1 MEGSNSKHKGIAAI
15 EMLLVL
21 PILLII
27 LVGLVE
33 ISRIFIQ
40 YTTLNKA
47 VQAGARYAL
56 VDIYGSQ
63 PQGALAPDSQIKNV
77 VVYGMKTSGT
87 ESQKVLSGISTSN
100 VSVDS
105 SNSEHVT
112 VSAVYSYVPIFSKI
126 PFTNTSL
133 SMDLTASA
141 SMRRSGT

>member
-1 MEGSNSKHKGIAAI
+1 MESSNSKQKGLAAV
-15 EMLLVL
+15 EMILVL
-21 PILLII
+21 PVLLIL

-63 PQGALAPDSQIKNV
+63 PQGSLAPDSQIKNV
-77 VVYGMKTSGT
+77 VVYGKKSSGT
-87 ESQKVLSGISTSN
+87 ESQKVLSGMSTAD

-105 SNSEHVT
+105 SDAEHVT

-133 SMDLTASA
+133 SMNLTASA
-141 SMRRSGT
+141 SMRRTGT